1 MLVQLGARNIVDAQP
16 TLVDDIENLLDSD
29 IT

>member
-1 MLVQLGARNIVDAQP
+1 MLVLLGARDIVDAQP
-16 TLVDDIENLLDSD
+16 TLVDDVEDLFDSD